1 MCIRFTKE
9 KQLDLQ
15 IQYSSRSNEV
25 LLKKLRNSY
34 ELDKLIDEE
43 KSDYE
48 NIINVQSWVY
58 SRWDHDSENIAK
70 KNDVFYILEQ
80 AAKGKRFRC
89 AEYSTVSKACLQALG
104 FTVRELW
111 LRSRDEELVK
121 RNSCHVMNEIYL
133 KDLKKWFFMDPC
145 FDIMIKKNGIPLN
158 AVELLQSLLNGEELE
173 VINPS
178 NEITCEEYL
187 EKIGPFLFYFSTSL
201 NKEKS
206 GILDLI
212 NGSRDELILVPVQEE
227 TSAFFKKNI
236 NKRNSITTNSIADFY
251 PEI

>member
-1 MCIRFTKE
+1 MSIRFKKE

-15 IQYSSRSNEV
+15 IQYSRKSDDA
-25 LLKKLRNSY
+25 LLKKLREIY
-34 ELDKLIDEE
+34 DLDSLIDND
-43 KSDYE
+43 KSDFE

-58 SRWDHDSENIAK
+58 SRWEHDSENIAR

-89 AEYSTVSKACLQALG
+89 AEYSTVGKACLQALG

-111 LRSRDEELVK
+111 LRSRDEELIK
-121 RNSCHVMNEIYL
+121 RNASHVMNEIYL
-133 KDLKKWFFMDPC
+133 EDLKKWFFMDPC

-158 AVELLQSLLNGEELE
+158 AVELLQALIKGKELE

-187 EKIGPFLFYFSTSL
+187 EKIGPFLFYFSTNL

-206 GILDLI
+206 GIWKRI
-212 NGSRDELILVPVQEE
+212 YGSKEQLTLVPIEEE
-227 TSAFFKKNI
+227 TSTFFQKNI